1 MSEVELAVHPIARTD
16 VEDFLFAEAE
26 LLDEWR
32 LPEWLELF
40 TDDAIYYVP
49 ATDLAVDA
57 SPDNNLF
64 YVADDRFRLSERVK
78 RLMKRTAHAE
88 FRDGYVFRQQPV
100 SSGAGQRHVQDQGKA
115 LPSRQRRSSRPG
127 ARQHHSVKVTPGM
140 DKKLKNNVAVV
151 TGAARGI
158 GLAIAER
165 LARDGARL
173 VVADLDEAEL
183 DKATEHL
190 IKEFGA
196 EVASYAGD
204 LSSESVAK
212 GTIDLAVD
220 RFGRLD
226 VLVNN
231 AGGGIIRA
239 FAEHTPET
247 LRTTIDRNL
256 WTVLWCSWHAIPK
269 MRANSYGRIVNLG
282 ADSVRNGL
290 WDHAAYNA
298 AKGGVHGLTTGMA
311 REFARDGITVNTV
324 APCAVNTP
332 QMVAITKRDPALAA
346 KFVSVIPMGRPAE
359 MEEVASMVSYLASAE
374 ASFVTG
380 QVISVNGGSTML

>member
-1 MSEVELAVHPIARTD
+1 
-16 VEDFLFAEAE
+16 
-26 LLDEWR
+26 
-32 LPEWLELF
+32 
-40 TDDAIYYVP
+40 
-49 ATDLAVDA
+49 VD
-57 SPDNNLF
+57 
-64 YVADDRFRLSERVK
+64 R
-78 RLMKRTAHAE
+78 
-88 FRDGYVFRQQPV
+88 
-100 SSGAGQRHVQDQGKA
+100 
-115 LPSRQRRSSRPG
+115 
-127 ARQHHSVKVTPGM
+127 
-140 DKKLKNNVAVV
+140 KLKNNVSVV
-151 TGAARGI
+151 TGAAKGI

-165 LARDGARL
+165 LAKDGAKL
-173 VVADLDEAEL
+173 VLADLDEAGLQEASARL
-183 DKATEHL
+183 ASQFD
-190 IKEFGA
+190 A
-196 EVASYAGD
+196 EVASQAGD
-204 LSSESVAK
+204 LSDQGVAEKTIRLASE
-212 GTIDLAVD
+212 

-226 VLVNN
+226 ILVNN
-231 AGGGIIRA
+231 AGGGIIKP

-247 LRTTIDRNL
+247 LKTTIDRNL
-256 WTVLWCSWHAIPK
+256 WTVLWCSWYAVPT
-269 MRANSYGRIVNLG
+269 MRKQGYGRIINLG

-332 QMVAITKRDPALAA
+332 QMVAITRSNPALAA